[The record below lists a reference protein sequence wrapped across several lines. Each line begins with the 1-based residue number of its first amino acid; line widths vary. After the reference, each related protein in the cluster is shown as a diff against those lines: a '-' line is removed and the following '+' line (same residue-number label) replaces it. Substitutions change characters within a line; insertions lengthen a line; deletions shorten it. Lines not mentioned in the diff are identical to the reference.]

1 MTDHLFPTYARMP
14 IHFSK
19 GHGVWLTDSEGKQYL
34 DALSGIGVCALG
46 HTHPEITE
54 AISKQ
59 ASTLVHTANIAHI
72 DQQTQLGN
80 LLAEIS
86 GLDKAF
92 FANSGAEANECAFKL
107 ARMHGH
113 HNNIDVPKIV
123 VFERAFHGRTLACL
137 TASDNKKGQQ
147 GFEPLVEGYIRLPYG
162 DIEAVK
168 TLAEQRQDIAAVLI
182 EPIQGEGGIIVPP
195 EGFMQSLRSICTSNN
210 WLMMMDEIQAGVG
223 RTGKWYAIQHE
234 NVVPDVITTAKALG
248 NGLPIGACIAKAQ
261 YADLMQPGTHGST
274 FGGNPLACAA
284 ALKTLQIMQRDKVSD
299 EVQAKGQWLRTRLKK
314 GLQNNVEVVEI
325 RGRGLMIGIEMKSP
339 AHAIKAKALD
349 NGLIINVTRDKV
361 IRLLPPLIIS
371 YDELETLADRLLAAF
386 SLTPH

>member
-1 MTDHLFPTYARMP
+1 
-14 IHFSK
+14 
-19 GHGVWLTDSEGKQYL
+19 
-34 DALSGIGVCALG
+34 
-46 HTHPEITE
+46 
-54 AISKQ
+54 
-59 ASTLVHTANIAHI
+59 
-72 DQQTQLGN
+72 
-80 LLAEIS
+80 
-86 GLDKAF
+86 
-92 FANSGAEANECAFKL
+92 
-107 ARMHGH
+107 
-113 HNNIDVPKIV
+113 
-123 VFERAFHGRTLACL
+123 
-137 TASDNKKGQQ
+137 
-147 GFEPLVEGYIRLPYG
+147 
-162 DIEAVK
+162 
-168 TLAEQRQDIAAVLI
+168 
-182 EPIQGEGGIIVPP
+182 
-195 EGFMQSLRSICTSNN
+195 
-210 WLMMMDEIQAGVG
+210 
-223 RTGKWYAIQHE
+223 GKWYAIQHE